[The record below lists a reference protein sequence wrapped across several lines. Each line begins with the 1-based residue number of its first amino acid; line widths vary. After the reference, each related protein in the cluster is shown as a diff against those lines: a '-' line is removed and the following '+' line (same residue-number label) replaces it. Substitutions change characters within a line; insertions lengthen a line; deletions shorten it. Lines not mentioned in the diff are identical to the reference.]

1 MSKSPSQTIINASDD
16 PGLLYL
22 APKVANTVLSA
33 SVKTDIGTVTTQ
45 FVPVTQQIVNLFNDN
60 TTVNVTNEVAGSSGE
75 LQFNVGGNF
84 SSDSD
89 LRYDSQTDTLSI
101 KNLILSGTITFG
113 DSTTQSSAS
122 TGGGSGFSG
131 SYNDLTN
138 KPTLFDGNYNSLTN
152 KPTLFDGNYN
162 SLSNKPTIPS
172 ISGLASETYVNN
184 VVSAI
189 TIPTDVSDLTDN
201 NNLLG
206 QGSGSSYDQSLNT
219 TDSPTFNN
227 LILNGE
233 LQLPNYVKQNTNQS
247 VVCNANVDTVV
258 YTGTD
263 QWQHSFKLLLKV
275 EGVEVESEPWDTQTC
290 EMTVAKSYR
299 NDLVVGSVYGLVYT
313 STNPLAT
320 FTARWNATSN
330 RVEILCRPTSTT
342 FSVEV
347 RSFVTEIT
355 SSSD

>member
-1 MSKSPSQTIINASDD
+1 MSKTPSQTIINASDD

-22 APKVANTVLSA
+22 APKVNNTVLRA
-33 SVKTDIGTVTTQ
+33 SVETDIGNITTR
-45 FVPVTQQIVNLFNDN
+45 FVPVSQQIVNLFNDN
-60 TTVNVTNEVAGSSGE
+60 TTVNVTNEVSGSSGE
-75 LQFNVGGNF
+75 LQFNVGGHF

-101 KNLILSGTITFG
+101 KNLILSGNITFG
-113 DSTTQSSAS
+113 DSSIQSSALS
-122 TGGGSGFSG
+122 GGGSGFSG

-152 KPTLFDGNYN
+152 KPT
-162 SLSNKPTIPS
+162 IPS
-172 ISGLASETYVNN
+172 ISGLATETYVNN
-184 VVSAI
+184 AVSGI
-189 TIPTDVSDLTDN
+189 SIPTDVSDLTDN

-206 QGSGSSYDQSLNT
+206 QGGGSSYDQSLNT

-227 LILNGE
+227 LALNGE
-233 LQLPNYVKQNTNQS
+233 LQLPNYVKQTTNQS

-258 YTGTD
+258 YTGSD
-263 QWQHSFKLLLKV
+263 QWQHSFKLLFKV
-275 EGVEVESEPWDTQTC
+275 EGVETEGQSWDTQTC

-299 NDLVVGSVYGLVYT
+299 SDLVVGSVYGLVYT

-320 FTARWNATSN
+320 FTARWNSSLS

-342 FSVEV
+342 FGVEV

-355 SSSD
+355 TSD

>member
-1 MSKSPSQTIINASDD
+1 MSKSPAQTIINASDD

-22 APKVANTVLSA
+22 APKVKDTVLSA
-33 SVKTDIGTVTTQ
+33 SVETDMGTVTTR

-60 TTVNVTNEVAGSSGE
+60 TTINVTNEVAGSSGE

-89 LRYDSQTDTLSI
+89 LRYNSQTDTLSI

-122 TGGGSGFSG
+122 TGGGSSFSG

-152 KPTLFDGNYN
+152 KPT
-162 SLSNKPTIPS
+162 IPS
-172 ISGLASETYVNN
+172 LTGYATETYVNSA
-184 VVSAI
+184 VSGI
-189 TIPTDVSDLTDN
+189 TIPADISELSDST
-201 NNLLG
+201 NLLG
-206 QGSGSSYDQSLNT
+206 QGGSSFDQTLNT

-227 LILNGE
+227 LTLSGE
-233 LQLPNYVKQNTNQS
+233 LQLPHNVKQNTNQS
-247 VVCNANVDTVV
+247 VVCNANVDTLV
-258 YTGTD
+258 YMGTD

-275 EGVEVESEPWDTQTC
+275 EGVEVEGQLWDTQTC

-313 STNPLAT
+313 SANPLAT
-320 FTARWNATSN
+320 FSARWNATSN

-342 FSVEV
+342 FGVEV

-355 SSSD
+355 SSD

>member
-1 MSKSPSQTIINASDD
+1 MSKTPSQTLINASDD

-22 APKVANTVLSA
+22 TPKPKDTIYETSI
-33 SVKTDIGTVTTQ
+33 KTEIGNVTTR
-45 FVPVTQQIVNLFNDN
+45 FVPVSQQVVNLFNNN
-60 TTVNVTNEVAGSSGE
+60 TTVSVTNEVAGSSGE
-75 LQFNVGGNF
+75 LQFNVGGHF

-89 LRYDSQTDTLSI
+89 LRYNSQSDTLSI
-101 KNLILSGTITFG
+101 KNLILSGTITFA

-138 KPTLFDGNYNSLTN
+138 KPTLFDGNYNSL
-152 KPTLFDGNYN
+152 
-162 SLSNKPTIPS
+162 SNKPTIPS

-184 VVSAI
+184 AVSAI

-206 QGSGSSYDQSLNT
+206 QGGGSSYNQSLDT

-275 EGVEVESEPWDTQTC
+275 EGVEVEGQSWDTQTC

-342 FSVEV
+342 FGVEV

-355 SSSD
+355 TSD